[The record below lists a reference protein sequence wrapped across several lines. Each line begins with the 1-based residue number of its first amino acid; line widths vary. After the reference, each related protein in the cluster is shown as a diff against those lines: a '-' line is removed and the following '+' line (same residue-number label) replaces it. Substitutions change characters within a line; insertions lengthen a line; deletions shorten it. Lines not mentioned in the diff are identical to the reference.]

1 MLAEK
6 ALPEKTGVLAKLR
19 ASALKLRDNGILGKS
34 AAAFQRKSTP
44 LRGRGGARRASL
56 AGNGRQRALAA
67 VAKQDAE
74 RAHKRL
80 KLEKQYRNDAEN
92 DLAAAE
98 ASNRAIRHGLAV
110 ALRGVAIA
118 LEQ

>member
-1 MLAEK
+1 MRLGCSLIARILSDSDEGLCCGSARPINFPVRHTPFDEQLDNFPLLARQ
-6 ALPEKTGVLAKLR
+6 LR
-19 ASALKLRDNGILGKS
+19 RVCN
-34 AAAFQRKSTP
+34 
-44 LRGRGGARRASL
+44 GARYPHHCI
-56 AGNGRQRALAA
+56 GIET
-67 VAKQDAE
+67 E

>member
-1 MLAEK
+1 MK
-6 ALPEKTGVLAKLR
+6 R
-19 ASALKLRDNGILGKS
+19 ASRARLRPWLGAEGLSSGNKQTTKRGQVKRVRGYFRS
-34 AAAFQRKSTP
+34 PSQGGVAAAQELRK
-44 LRGRGGARRASL
+44 G
-56 AGNGRQRALAA
+56 
-67 VAKQDAE
+67 V
-74 RAHKRL
+74 H
-80 KLEKQYRNDAEN
+80 YRHDAEN

>member
-1 MLAEK
+1 MR
-6 ALPEKTGVLAKLR
+6 P
-19 ASALKLRDNGILGKS
+19 NNLGTTAHPYYIS
-34 AAAFQRKSTP
+34 C
-44 LRGRGGARRASL
+44 ASL
-56 AGNGRQRALAA
+56 PAAEETSRRRKRADAGRKEGGRRSRRRGAGGWRRRCG
-67 VAKQDAE
+67 KQA

-80 KLEKQYRNDAEN
+80 KLEKQYRHDAEN

>member
-1 MLAEK
+1 MNTAQLQAALDKERAAHWRAVIQADENEKMLRS
-6 ALPEKTGVLAKLR
+6 VLDEYDIKLC
-19 ASALKLRDNGILGKS
+19 
-34 AAAFQRKSTP
+34 
-44 LRGRGGARRASL
+44 

-74 RAHKRL
+74 CAHKRL

>member
-1 MLAEK
+1 MLRS
-6 ALPEKTGVLAKLR
+6 VLDEYDIKLC
-19 ASALKLRDNGILGKS
+19 
-34 AAAFQRKSTP
+34 
-44 LRGRGGARRASL
+44 